1 VDRARLRLIVG
12 AVSLGVLVTVA
23 GCGEITGGDVRLADA
38 SPSTGRSTARSG
50 TPGTMTSTPVGYPL
64 PRGRT
69 VERAAGGYDRA
80 ELAVGDLLL
89 VRSRTPVDI
98 RDVDPTVLV
107 YAESNDTGQVFQAV
121 AAGRTRMLTGPVPE
135 PSCGGSDCTGRAA
148 PPSIDVTV
156 VSQ

>member
-1 VDRARLRLIVG
+1 VDRARLRLTVG
-12 AVSLGVLVTVA
+12 AVLLGVLVPVA
-23 GCGEITGGDVRLADA
+23 GCGGTTGGDVRQADA
-38 SPSTGRSTARSG
+38 SQSGSRSG
-50 TPGTMTSTPVGYPL
+50 SPGTMTSTPVGYPL

-69 VERAAGGYDRA
+69 VERAVGGYDRA

-89 VRSRTPVDI
+89 VRSRKPVDI

-135 PSCGGSDCTGRAA
+135 PSCDGSDCTGRAA
-148 PPSIDVTV
+148 PPRIDVTV
-156 VSQ
+156 VAQ